1 MMLKDTITGG
11 TNGMYIIGK
20 VNGSSSG
27 IYIAGGTIGY
37 IGKENETNTTYG
49 IY

>member
-27 IYIAGGTIGY
+27 IYIKGDIGY